1 MDKSAIDCPFKISG
15 SCTERNRSL
24 SHASEALEINS
35 RRKTSLLEYR
45 ELTIKSINRLT
56 SAWYSKVSPSC
67 CSVLLEA
74 LTTTFEDVK
83 EEEEEEEEEGN
94 EEDDGKKS

>member
-1 MDKSAIDCPFKISG
+1 M
-15 SCTERNRSL
+15 
-24 SHASEALEINS
+24 
-35 RRKTSLLEYR
+35 EYK

-67 CSVLLEA
+67 CSVPLEA

-83 EEEEEEEEEGN
+83 EEEEEEEGN